1 MTADVVSS
9 TDILVL
15 GGNGLAGSSIVADLR
30 AKDRLVRFASR
41 NGSDIRLDASEY
53 GQLRKVIEELE
64 PNIVINCVGEIDFQ
78 NCEKIITIVGKK
90 C

>member
-41 NGSDIRLDASEY
+41 HGSDIRLDASEY
-53 GQLRKVIEELE
+53 GQISNVIEKLE
-64 PNIVINCVGEIDFQ
+64 PNIVINCVGEIVFKIVK
-78 NCEKIITIVGKK
+78 KIITIVGKK